1 MAPAMQVL
9 LKYDSK
15 NQKKDP
21 NAKALNDTEVV
32 QHAAE
37 IGDEDCSSRTAE

>member
-9 LKYDSK
+9 LKYDTK
-15 NQKKDP
+15 NQKKEA
-21 NAKALNDTEVV
+21 NAKALNDEEVV

-37 IGDEDCSSRTAE
+37 IGDEDCSSHTAE